1 MEPDWEVRD
10 LLKTASRQAA
20 VFLAQMDATE
30 ALLEARKFDAFN
42 RMSAFVVHDL
52 KNIVTQL
59 SLMLKNA
66 QRLHG
71 NPEFQQDMLSTVESS
86 LEKMRRLM
94 LQLRE
99 GAAPSGGTLGVELAP
114 ILRRLAA
121 MAEARGRRLAV
132 DAPEGLA
139 TRGHDERL
147 ERVLGHMVHNALDA
161 TPPEGRVWARASRAS
176 GQVKVEIGDTGVG
189 MTEEFVKTRLFRPF
203 SSTKASGMGIG
214 SFESLQYIREL
225 GGSIDVVSAP
235 GRGTVVTMLL
245 PLFDT
250 TASSDARRALQ
261 A

>member
-1 MEPDWEVRD
+1 MIPEDRGD
-10 LLKTASRQAA
+10 AA
-20 VFLAQMDATE
+20 LAQ
-30 ALLEARKFDAFN
+30 RP
-42 RMSAFVVHDL
+42 
-52 KNIVTQL
+52 I
-59 SLMLKNA
+59 
-66 QRLHG
+66 
-71 NPEFQQDMLSTVESS
+71 
-86 LEKMRRLM
+86 
-94 LQLRE
+94 
-99 GAAPSGGTLGVELAP
+99 GVLP
-114 ILRRLAA
+114 L
-121 MAEARGRRLAV
+121 
-132 DAPEGLA
+132 PY
-139 TRGHDERL
+139 
-147 ERVLGHMVHNALDA
+147 
-161 TPPEGRVWARASRAS
+161 RVWARASRAS